1 MQQPC
6 VGGDK
11 VARFELQDVAGYEQR
26 GVDDLLLAVA
36 QHACVRSGHAF
47 ERIQRLFGLT
57 LLQHSHHCVEYDN
70 QQNQPRLKEFHR
82 VAFGAGDDERNGRR
96 REQDED
102 HNVLELVEEP
112 PQRRFFLLLAQP
124 VLPVLRQPR
133 GRSFAGQA
141 GIRVRAERVQHG
153 FGAFV
158 VVCQNNASS
167 LC

>member
-1 MQQPC
+1 MLTRVAERRFFVHGGRRVLFRRHRFAGQRRFLALQAHAVQQPC

-82 VAFGAGDDERNGRR
+82 VAFGAGDDERKR
-96 REQDED
+96 
-102 HNVLELVEEP
+102 P
-112 PQRRFFLLLAQP
+112 P
-124 VLPVLRQPR
+124 PR
-133 GRSFAGQA
+133 AG
-141 GIRVRAERVQHG
+141 
-153 FGAFV
+153 
-158 VVCQNNASS
+158 
-167 LC
+167 